1 MTDATFVVVDASV
14 WVVRLVPQD
23 AFYPAARAWMDRLL
37 ANGGPMLSPSLLLS
51 EVAGAIARR
60 TGEPH
65 LARQAIQQLG
75 QLPGLQLI
83 QMDQG
88 LVKRAALLAADLG
101 LRGADALYVAV
112 AADLELPL
120 VTLDA
125 DQRKRAS
132 ERLVLLE
139 L

>member
-1 MTDATFVVVDASV
+1 MTDTTFVVVDASV
-14 WVVRLVPQD
+14 WVARLVPQD
-23 AFYPAARAWMDRLL
+23 LFHLAARAWMDRLL
-37 ANGGPMLSPSLLLS
+37 ANDGQMLSPSLLLS

-60 TGEPH
+60 SGEPR

-75 QLPGLQLI
+75 QLPGLQLV

-88 LVKRAALLAADLG
+88 LVQSAAFLAADLG
-101 LRGADALYVAV
+101 LRGADALYAAV
-112 AADLELPL
+112 AAELDLPL

-125 DQRKRAS
+125 DQRQGVSGRI
-132 ERLVLLE
+132 VILE